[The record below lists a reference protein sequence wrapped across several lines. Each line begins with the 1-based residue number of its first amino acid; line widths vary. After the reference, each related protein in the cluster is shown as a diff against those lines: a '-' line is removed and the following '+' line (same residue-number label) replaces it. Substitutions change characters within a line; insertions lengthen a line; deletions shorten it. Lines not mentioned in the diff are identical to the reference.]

1 LVEAHASVG
10 DSAETVALLVG
21 TDERGADR
29 SGLPLHR
36 WLEERILPLREL
48 PAEAQFAAVNS
59 WWRELPWS
67 ELFLLNKLL
76 TGAFR
81 VGVSSLLVVRALA
94 SVSGLPPATLSHR
107 LMGRWQPTGAWYR
120 GLIAAGRS
128 RDDRFRPFPFFLASP
143 LEQPPETLGALEDWF
158 AEWISAPS

>member
-81 VGVSSLLVVRALA
+81 PAAGHAQ
-94 SVSGLPPATLSHR
+94 PPADGPLAADRR
-107 LMGRWQPTGAWYR
+107 LV
-120 GLIAAGRS
+120 S
-128 RDDRFRPFPFFLASP
+128 RPDRRRAIPR
-143 LEQPPETLGALEDWF
+143 
-158 AEWISAPS
+158 